1 MPDTTAGKSLRS
13 ARDMIEKALR
23 EMADK
28 SVLPKPGAERGVVGK
43 IALRHILKMI
53 DVVIAALEAPPESDS
68 IVVYGILAEECE
80 PVLGLSAGDVF
91 SALVEMCGE
100 PHGSSIRPELPR
112 AKQAVIDTLRR
123 EIVAVTVEYRARPGE
138 TGVRIIEMLYGAD
151 RQKVRRKRIKQ
162 EIDWGDIPEEV
173 RARIIRDGDEGVT
186 LNLPLGRV

>member
-13 ARDMIEKALR
+13 ARDLIEKAIR

-28 SVLPKPGAERGVVGK
+28 AVLSKPGTDRGVVGK

-80 PVLGLSAGDVF
+80 PVLGLPSSDVF
-91 SALVEMCGE
+91 GALVELCGE
-100 PHGSSIRPELPR
+100 PHGAIIRPELPR
-112 AKQAVIDTLRR
+112 AKRSVIETIRR
-123 EIVAVTVEYRARPGE
+123 EIVAVTVEYRARPGG

-151 RQKVRRKRIKQ
+151 RRKVRRKRIKQ

-186 LNLPLGRV
+186 LSLPLGSA